1 MAEELIFLKE
11 DGYLNVDS
19 EIKQIVYHPSLNVIL
34 ICTGEGIVRVL
45 DVNSGVVL
53 QNSNLSAQNGN
64 EIACQYIPELDRVL
78 FCDGQALGVRSDYNG
93 VLLLDTILQKP
104 TCKPKDSVKLELLL
118 SEAIILKQSLTS
130 AAVTGIDDILNELTE
145 KISEAQE
152 CLKIGIKAQ
161 KWTTLCLELP
171 LEAFRS
177 ATNATVTELIVKN
190 QRTPELGVASAV
202 YERLSELL
210 GEQANASDRRAMA
223 SEAKRRETFTNWP
236 HMDYKW
242 ALPDQMA
249 QAGFYHQPN
258 VSGKDRAMC
267 FTCTVCLVCWERTD
281 EPWSEHE
288 RHSPNCPFVLSEY
301 TENVPLS
308 VTYAT
313 SPAADVTHSYRNMV
327 PVNVLGTSS
336 VPHLFATSNSEG
348 LISVYDVTGKVKR
361 THSFFVT
368 QFDSHVLEK
377 LTQDFGVPST
387 WCDNNEIKHPAEK
400 QVTALTIVG
409 EKAGAKTTPQHSTTS
424 TIRPSIICGLNV
436 RFSAKSQTCVEE
448 DMEVMVEHHQQVSE
462 NGRLYFV
469 VYDFQYVKE
478 PLEVTN
484 TLDGSSKYDATDA
497 RVNSKDFIML
507 EEAENLLLPT
517 TNNNTGGSDII
528 TFISDF
534 KPYNIVKEQVLYQNL
549 IPGESDEIFLPP
561 STDNIKH
568 SGPRLVDTS
577 ASAFDA
583 LQYPMS
589 SSPIE
594 KTNSVTDKTISDH
607 IADLKSNRVNKKLN
621 YSRAVQCMSIPENYK
636 CAGDAIASHIVPT
649 DDGRHV
655 LVVVQSPSGTS
666 NGLLLMYALDFSG
679 KMVKV
684 VEQPIMARELSSNE
698 NPIEVR
704 LLPQLDRI
712 AKDFSETEV
721 SGTVIAVCSDGS
733 IQLIDLSTLKTVSVA
748 KMDGEKFMS
757 AVYCTS
763 LERLCASTK
772 KGSLHFYAL
781 KDNDSDSIEDHD
793 DEDML
798 GLSIDSQLAGSHP
811 TESSSG
817 SEMPYYFHESVGDI
831 KLEDLRRLQSLCLF
845 EPIKV
850 GYCAVVPPCWSE
862 MQQAQRQRRHPHIQT
877 ENEQH
882 TKTWRLQTDTTTWD
896 EHVFELTL
904 PSPTCVGH
912 VDVHFALHGSSVL
925 PHVEITLLKQNTNSI
940 GHRKNVKFGVDD
952 AITFEALQW
961 ANNNPVTSQEYL
973 RAHKADI
980 LAGPVDI
987 ATSLDLTDQGGCV
1000 TLTSPR
1006 LFKSRVRTLLL
1017 HIKSVFVKEE
1027 GGTRF
1032 ANATR
1037 SRRVASGVS
1046 AAAGGSSLSS
1056 NKGEFYMGCDCLQEV
1071 SVTVYTV
1078 KHVDISNE
1086 KMQRSAML
1094 ESNVFVQSLVTIV
1107 TAGGSYRDRQ
1117 SRAMDILNWIAA
1129 IRMTRN
1135 RSCNGEPPNQ
1145 QIEFLKIVETNLPGL
1160 LRQCLLLANR
1170 SISHKCAKL
1179 MIICSNGARNMNEQI
1194 GKRFDSCILSV
1205 LLVILESIDR
1215 VQSASSL
1222 QWIVNLLF
1230 KVAQPDQCAHITS
1243 KCVSLLSKLSEEIHA
1258 RTNPYHLLLRSRYG
1272 LYGIPLEPEL
1282 FDIEPPP
1289 SVKATSVA
1297 VTYASV
1303 VAGDTSAI
1311 PSTDFHTNFTCN
1323 KETLDPK
1330 EVLSVSKGDNK
1341 IKLKNVASTKMIRGL
1356 LETEPLHFTCVSA
1369 SEGTRLERAD
1379 SNGNNFVN
1387 SIIPIPV
1394 SGTQP
1399 SVNSGTKKV
1408 EVETFMSE
1416 PEAIYV
1422 HNPGKEASNGQ
1433 GSSNNSN
1440 ASFFDGFCNMI
1451 LYTDNL
1457 KTDEFSKIKMSK
1469 SNLLFVSH
1477 TSFTVVR
1484 KAALL
1489 GQLHRRH
1496 IKKHVLFVVHV
1507 CVSARQAVRLE
1518 RLCASTKKGSL
1529 HFYALKDNDS
1539 DSIEDHDDE
1548 DMLGLS
1554 IDSQLAGSHPTESSS
1569 GSEMPY
1575 YFHESVGDIKL
1586 EDLRRLQSLCL
1597 FEPIKVGYCAV
1608 VPPCWSEM
1616 QQAQRQRRHPHIQTE
1631 NEQHTKTWR
1640 LQTDTTTWDEHVFE
1654 LTLPSPTCVGHVD
1667 VHFALHGS
1675 SVLPHVEITLLK
1687 QNTNSIGHRK
1697 NVKFGVDD
1705 AITFEALQW
1714 ANNNPVTSQEY
1725 LRAHKADILAGPVDI
1740 ATSLDLTDQGG
1751 CVTLTSPRLFKSRV
1765 RTLLLHIKSVFV
1777 KEEGGTRFANA
1788 TRSRRVA
1795 SGVSAAA
1802 GGSSLSS
1809 NKGEFYMGCDCLQE
1823 VSVTVYTVKHV
1834 DISNEKMQRSAML
1847 ESNVFVQ
1854 SLVTIVT
1861 AGGSY
1866 RDRQSRAM
1874 DILNWIAAIRM
1885 TRNRSCN
1892 GEPPNQ
1898 QIEFLKIVE
1907 TNLPGLL
1914 RQCLLLANRSISH
1927 KCAKL
1932 MIICSNGA
1940 RNMNEQIGK
1949 RFDSCILSVLLV
1961 ILESIDRV
1969 QSASSLQWIVNLLF
1983 KVAQPDQCAHI
1994 TSKCVS
2000 LLSKLSEEIH
2010 ARTNPYHLLLRSRY
2024 GLYGIPL
2031 EPELFDIEPP
2041 PSVKATSVAVT
2052 YASVVA
2058 GDTSAIPS
2066 TDFHTNFTC
2075 NKETLDPKEVL
2086 SVSKGDNK
2094 IKLKNV
2100 ASTKMIRGLLE
2111 TEPLHFTCVSASE
2124 GTRLERADSNGN
2136 NFVNSIIPIPVSGT
2150 QPSVNSGTKKVE
2162 VETFMSEP
2170 EAIYVHN
2177 PGKEASNGQG
2187 SSNNSNASFFDGFCN
2202 MILYTDNLKTDEFSK
2217 IKMITDTTWE
2227 ISVDSD
2233 SSSINSETNKPVF
2246 GVDQILSPPQTLPW
2260 QQLLITPPQQVIIVE
2275 RMHSGARRFVTLDF
2289 GQMVLLTDIL
2299 IPACHDLVSL
2309 SVDVWV
2315 KSEDVDAV
2323 RLVVASD
2330 INTKNLIL
2338 SDLQPQ
2344 PLCRYL
2350 KITAVGRYGMSTTRC
2365 RIPIGSFFGHLVT
2378 THLTNKE
2385 HEECQKSTCTEL
2397 ENQLGVLSML
2407 LEDVGCR
2414 YSLAS
2419 TKLKNFLQPFLNSNV
2434 SNASHFATYMSIMKE
2449 NEPGSCTLGGG
2460 EVSKIITAYQEA
2472 VTYQRQLNTVRSVM
2486 RRIEDML
2493 HPVNNP
2499 LTNVKS
2505 LNHVVSDDK
2514 SDASQPAL
2522 KLSSTSTDKLC
2533 CIVEALLDSLLS
2545 IDSTAEINLDTC
2557 QKLFSGLCVAQNS
2570 RIQLLGATLLLR
2582 SCGKQPFWDSFIADT
2597 LKNMFSSSCTYVF
2610 PQDRLFVLLAFLGR
2624 KSPDRSSVVDATL
2637 RVIAEVLVP
2646 LAENRQNLLA
2656 VSIDCPLLGWLLL
2669 FLSLLLDMNKGM
2681 LPNATRWDW
2690 VTGEIAG
2697 KTNDTSGSSYKK
2709 KLQKTYLYKQQLK
2722 NLDWTQ
2728 KVCHTST
2735 QVQAL
2740 SALSSQA
2747 AHLTSKLEA
2756 ALKQQ
2761 EHIFKKMKHYK
2772 VLKDAS
2778 KSLTDSDNNGSSKQT
2793 KRRREPSQPQ
2803 ENKQW
2808 SSLPSQQLDCIHCL
2822 VVAKCLISLL
2832 LSVDHSCS
2840 ADMFLLSCKVIA
2852 RLISLA
2858 RLRLGQ
2864 LMNEDHLLKLVK
2876 ICIGSELPWA
2886 PHALACLLQDALE
2899 VTKPTSSETDME
2911 TDNPSTNAWT
2921 PSDLITD
2928 VESLCESFIFDD
2940 GFIFEPASKQGKT
2953 TNNNENT
2960 SSANSNVNN
2969 VTANPNNGSNS
2980 AGASGNNNAGGS
2992 QLTYVYE
2999 SDDSELEDFLDD
3011 ILERGR
3017 NLLKRS
3023 SKSSHPS
3030 LATSSAMD
3038 ARLEHNVEMS
3048 AEIALRQLT
3057 IATTCNL
3064 VQNVSASVPQGE
3076 LQKETTV
3083 WPTRLTT
3090 PWQIHPQSSATNR
3103 YLLISCF
3110 NSLFRDLHSQSPANM
3125 ENVLQL
3131 WLTLNCVRPD
3141 DKFDPSVMPFVG
3153 LSGDAV
3159 NALVSAIAWSP
3170 GLSLRTWCSALQTLT
3185 LVCNMTHN
3193 ETGTSPN
3200 QWSDPYGLYA
3210 MTQCIVGHPDFTQ
3223 MLLRL
3228 LSGSGLVFSEKGLAG
3243 PSLCKTLHD
3252 FLVRLQMRCN
3262 VVSPS
3267 SHPGSNL
3274 KSLLLKIVY
3283 QLIQPNGPLAAR
3295 QGPLDAQCKLLQS
3308 MGYLDYSNADLSIAM
3323 SIFESTGILAH
3334 SYISHVE
3341 RIRCVN
3347 IGERL
3352 NPTSHLFS
3360 GILASVL
3367 GSESNKQDRPVSWDF
3382 LLISLLKLQAKL
3394 VQTPLPGT
3402 NEQSEAM
3409 DTEPVVTS
3417 QTDESKAEQIQQ
3429 EKSGPTVPCLADTVL
3444 QHHPSIIRL
3453 CQCLAACKAS
3463 SLSMLANISQQSAFT
3478 DLGEPGTVGDAVF
3491 HVLAALAKKASNKEL
3506 VLEPVLMFLVQAPQL
3521 SEPLLWFI
3529 LQVIDTEDALRSFLN
3544 SGKHFFF
3551 VCEPHFFYGL
3561 TDTTW
3566 EISVDSDSSSINSE
3580 TNKPVFG
3587 VDQILSPPQTLPW
3600 QQLLITPPQ
3609 QVIIVERMHSGA
3621 RRFVTLD
3628 FGQMV
3633 LLTDILIPACH
3644 DLVSLSVDVWVK
3656 SEDVDAVRLV
3666 VASDINTKNLILSDL
3681 QPQPLCRYLKITAV
3695 GRYGMSTT
3703 RCRIPI
3709 GSFFGHLVTTHLTN
3723 KEHEECQKST
3733 CTELENQ
3740 LGVLSMLLED
3750 VGCRY
3755 SLASTKLKNFLQPFL
3770 NSNVS
3775 NASHFATYMSIM
3787 KENEPGS
3794 CTLGGGEVSKIITAY
3809 QEAVTYQRQLNTVR
3823 SVMRRIEDM
3832 LHPVNNPLT
3841 NVKSLNHVVS
3851 DDKSDASQP
3860 ALKLS
3865 STSTDKLCCI
3875 VEALLDSLLSID
3887 STAEINL
3894 DTCQKLFSGLCV
3906 AQNSRIQLLG
3916 ATLLLRSCGKQPF
3929 WDSFIADTLKNMFSS
3944 SCTYVFPQDR
3954 LFVLLAFLG
3963 RKSPDRSSVVDA
3975 TLRVIAEVLVP
3986 LAENR
3991 QNLLAVSID
4000 CPLLGWL
4007 LLFLSLLLDM
4017 NKGMLPNATRWD
4029 WVTGEIAGKT
4039 NDTSGSSYK
4048 KKLQKTYLYKQQLKN
4063 LDWTQKVCHTSTQA
4077 LSALSSQ
4084 AAHLTSKL
4092 EAALKQQEHIFKKM
4106 KHYKVLKDASK
4117 SLTDSDNNGS
4127 SKQTKRR
4134 REPSQPQENKQ
4145 WSSLPSQQLDCIH
4158 CLVVAKC
4165 LISLLLSVDHSC
4177 SADMFLL
4184 SCKVIARLISL
4195 ARLRLGQLMNED
4207 HLLKLVKICI
4217 GSELPWAP
4225 HALACLLQDALEVT
4239 KPTSSETDM
4248 ETDNPSTNAWTPSD
4262 LITDVESLC
4271 ESFIFD
4277 DGFIFEPASKQGKT
4291 TNNNENTS
4299 SANSNVN
4306 NVTANPNN
4314 GSNSAGASGN
4324 NNAGGSQ
4331 LTYVYESD
4339 DSELEDFLDDILER
4353 GRNLL
4358 KRSSKSSHPSLA
4370 TSSAMDARLEHN
4382 VEMSAEIALR
4392 QLTIATTCNL
4402 VQNVSASVP
4411 QGELQ
4416 KETTVWPTRLTTPWQ
4431 IHPQSSATNRYLLI
4445 SCFNS
4450 LFRDLH
4456 SQSPANMENV
4466 LQLWLTLN
4474 CVRPDDKFDPSV
4486 MPFVGLSGDA
4496 VNALVSAIAWSPGL
4510 SLRTWCSALQTLTLV
4525 CNMTHNETG
4534 TSPNQWSDPYG
4545 LYAMTQCIVGHPD
4558 FTQMLLRLLSGSG
4571 LVFSEKGL
4579 AGPSLCK
4586 TLHDFLVRLQMR
4598 CNVVSPSSH
4607 PGSNLKSLLLKIVYQ
4622 LIQPNGPLA
4631 ARQGPLDAQCKLL
4644 QSMGYL
4650 DYSNADL
4657 SIAMSIFE
4665 STGILAHS
4673 YISHVERIR
4682 CVNIGE
4688 RLNPTSHLFSGILAS
4703 VLGSESNKQDRPV
4716 SWDFLLISLL
4726 KLQAKLVQ
4734 TPLPGTNEQS
4744 EAMDTEPV
4752 VTSQT
4757 DESKAEQIQQEKS
4770 GPTVPCLADT
4780 VLQHHPSIIRLC
4792 QCLAACKASSLSMLA
4807 NISQQSAFTDLGE
4820 PGTVGD
4826 AVFHVLAAL
4835 AKKASNKELVLEPVL
4850 MFLVQAPQLSEP
4862 LLWFILQVIDTED
4875 ALRSFLN
4882 SGGIRILAQSLVQS
4896 SNAPNTISHTGTIS
4910 AVMQHFGSTTR
4921 SDAST
4926 AIAAASATKKLQ
4938 QATLENT
4945 MSLVNF
4951 APFGT
4956 IKCQSGTAQSAD
4968 VLIQGGAAAHRRA
4981 RTPQWSYHFY
4991 PEEIHTELLI
5001 QLPSAILLRE
5011 VHLQPHLSS
5020 LATCPS
5026 AVALEVSSDGPSRLV
5041 PACPPLP
5048 TSGMTFIRF
5057 HLPVPE
5063 VVNCIQ
5069 LCLYKPRDAN
5079 NIGLSQIRILG
5090 TSAFGGHFKQLQQI
5104 DLSDDESHCKYSL
5117 GWLRLLHHCFTLAS
5131 DSNLKRQV
5139 VTSAVEVPNLLS
5151 VCCGLLIMPTNIPI
5165 LYLPNLE
5172 SVLCEMSLHDRENG
5186 LNVIRILLNSKPN
5199 GNEVFTGVNWG
5210 RGVMLVNS
5218 AGVQSACELLN
5229 QICGHQDSETAFRV
5243 ALLLE
5248 WVKSVCEQAIAT
5260 TKTDV
5265 CNAAYLSSIASILWT
5280 TYQSRTSYNIT
5291 SLITLNLFDS
5301 LYNLLAVVQGSTP
5314 LKYAL
5319 DSLLCSL
5326 CYIKLELFPTLLQ
5339 RMGVLIPNLSTDHG
5353 ASISDDRKDSE
5364 SMTDDTKQT
5373 FECDSEWYGR
5383 LIIGD
5388 LSTLNLTES
5397 QLETI
5402 ALVSRSPTT
5411 IQQLLDSGLPKL
5423 LNTAILQF
5431 CSSSYNFAYPMARL
5445 ENVATILKFFAD
5457 VSEEKIMRDW
5467 LGSKDGSSFWLPLL
5481 QWLCRTAQSK
5491 KSNVKSETLTQL
5503 EEICIRFL
5511 SKCSICHPN
5520 NQAHLAKILCEVI
5533 AQQTNGISGFMRRLI
5548 LQLLLENEKVPVTIK
5563 ADETIYRNTYY
5574 YTPVHPAFKQ
5584 THNQAFLY
5592 LGTNI
5597 TLAEILEQ
5605 HVSFS
5610 TLVDT
5615 DVLGGTNGNK
5625 RDSTGGK
5632 CETSKGW
5639 WHMVDSDLSMAAGV
5653 TAKDKRAKDAKNQA
5667 TATPQ
5672 LKKKRYT
5679 NADIATHPNVFE
5691 GRIIRCEAL
5700 PERALPVNMTLGQVL
5715 RLIETKGVKTDWPC
5729 VRLIIAKSTGNEDK
5743 NNKNENN
5750 PIVCQSSYSSTL
5762 QVFSSVG
5769 GLALLAQHLP
5779 AIYPES
5785 IRTTNTKKQIVEQSE
5800 SDWVKLEGSDDIYE
5814 DIEET
5819 ASSSTPSKTT
5829 NVVSN
5834 VPTHSLTAFGLFLRL
5849 PGYAEVLLKDL
5860 KKALCLLRLVLGVT
5874 DDGEGGDIFQSPI
5887 ADSLPTLPFEV
5898 LRKLYDATPLSTDD
5912 GRLLRRISISAGVV
5926 HLLLACLGIFTH
5938 QTQNIVDKD
5947 GNKEKLKEEKSSQLY
5962 WAKGTGYGTGSTQQ
5976 SWNVEQALL
5985 KQRSEEEHV
5994 TVLLQVLASYINPNG
6009 EADDELSD
6017 NVLPPAF
6024 YQLLANS
6031 ALIPALSSYLR
6042 NDSVLDMARHIPLYK
6057 AALQLLRALA
6067 ASSQLVSL
6075 LLPQKNQNNG
6085 PSVSMLLKNM
6095 KTCVD
6100 TYASKLKTAETHK
6113 TSKKFNGK
6121 SSSGKYKSKMGEQL
6135 EELERDEGLAQ
6146 LMPDIQATAN
6156 LVTAVTDRL
6165 IDSDNELMDTKIEQP
6180 LSASIEER
6188 YLSIMKKLQFDTFE
6202 MIQEI
6207 PEGGYK
6213 FIVSHHF
6220 ESNARSAGD
6229 QSHPARVKRLAQE
6242 AVTLATSLPLSYSS
6256 SVFVRCDT
6264 DRLDIMKV
6272 LITGPADT
6280 PYANGCLELDVYFPP
6295 DYPLAPMMINLETTG
6310 HHTVRFNPNLYNDGK
6325 VCLSV
6330 LNTWHGRPEEKWN
6343 PQTSSFLQVLVSI
6356 QSLILVP
6363 EPYFNEPG
6371 YERSRGTPAGTQSSR
6386 EYNQNVYQATVRWA
6400 MLEQIVNPCPCFR
6413 DVIHAHFYLKRDE
6426 VIAQVEEWIKDM
6438 ENSSNEK
6445 KSCRNNNKRTV
6456 MNTLDSFKKTFE
6468 QLKEKLMQLEPPDGL
6483 TEDVRRASSTEM
6495 ATSDSS
6501 EAVNT
6506 KEEDEEEEEEE
6517 TSQEHYHQQQQH
6529 QDAVEQN
6536 EIFGDIDMEKMVNE
6550 MCE

>member
-1469 SNLLFVSH
+1469 SNLLF
-1477 TSFTVVR
+1477 
-1484 KAALL
+1484 
-1489 GQLHRRH
+1489 
-1496 IKKHVLFVVHV
+1496 
-1507 CVSARQAVRLE
+1507 
-1518 RLCASTKKGSL
+1518 
-1529 HFYALKDNDS
+1529 
-1539 DSIEDHDDE
+1539 
-1548 DMLGLS
+1548 
-1554 IDSQLAGSHPTESSS
+1554 
-1569 GSEMPY
+1569 
-1575 YFHESVGDIKL
+1575 
-1586 EDLRRLQSLCL
+1586 
-1597 FEPIKVGYCAV
+1597 
-1608 VPPCWSEM
+1608 
-1616 QQAQRQRRHPHIQTE
+1616 
-1631 NEQHTKTWR
+1631 
-1640 LQTDTTTWDEHVFE
+1640 
-1654 LTLPSPTCVGHVD
+1654 
-1667 VHFALHGS
+1667 
-1675 SVLPHVEITLLK
+1675 
-1687 QNTNSIGHRK
+1687 
-1697 NVKFGVDD
+1697 
-1705 AITFEALQW
+1705 
-1714 ANNNPVTSQEY
+1714 
-1725 LRAHKADILAGPVDI
+1725 
-1740 ATSLDLTDQGG
+1740 
-1751 CVTLTSPRLFKSRV
+1751 
-1765 RTLLLHIKSVFV
+1765 
-1777 KEEGGTRFANA
+1777 
-1788 TRSRRVA
+1788 
-1795 SGVSAAA
+1795 
-1802 GGSSLSS
+1802 
-1809 NKGEFYMGCDCLQE
+1809 
-1823 VSVTVYTVKHV
+1823 
-1834 DISNEKMQRSAML
+1834 
-1847 ESNVFVQ
+1847 
-1854 SLVTIVT
+1854 
-1861 AGGSY
+1861 
-1866 RDRQSRAM
+1866 
-1874 DILNWIAAIRM
+1874 
-1885 TRNRSCN
+1885 
-1892 GEPPNQ
+1892 
-1898 QIEFLKIVE
+1898 
-1907 TNLPGLL
+1907 
-1914 RQCLLLANRSISH
+1914 
-1927 KCAKL
+1927 
-1932 MIICSNGA
+1932 
-1940 RNMNEQIGK
+1940 
-1949 RFDSCILSVLLV
+1949 
-1961 ILESIDRV
+1961 
-1969 QSASSLQWIVNLLF
+1969 
-1983 KVAQPDQCAHI
+1983 
-1994 TSKCVS
+1994 
-2000 LLSKLSEEIH
+2000 
-2010 ARTNPYHLLLRSRY
+2010 
-2024 GLYGIPL
+2024 
-2031 EPELFDIEPP
+2031 
-2041 PSVKATSVAVT
+2041 
-2052 YASVVA
+2052 
-2058 GDTSAIPS
+2058 
-2066 TDFHTNFTC
+2066 
-2075 NKETLDPKEVL
+2075 
-2086 SVSKGDNK
+2086 
-2094 IKLKNV
+2094 
-2100 ASTKMIRGLLE
+2100 
-2111 TEPLHFTCVSASE
+2111 
-2124 GTRLERADSNGN
+2124 
-2136 NFVNSIIPIPVSGT
+2136 
-2150 QPSVNSGTKKVE
+2150 
-2162 VETFMSEP
+2162 
-2170 EAIYVHN
+2170 
-2177 PGKEASNGQG
+2177 
-2187 SSNNSNASFFDGFCN
+2187 
-2202 MILYTDNLKTDEFSK
+2202 
-2217 IKMITDTTWE
+2217 
-2227 ISVDSD
+2227 
-2233 SSSINSETNKPVF
+2233 
-2246 GVDQILSPPQTLPW
+2246 
-2260 QQLLITPPQQVIIVE
+2260 
-2275 RMHSGARRFVTLDF
+2275 
-2289 GQMVLLTDIL
+2289 
-2299 IPACHDLVSL
+2299 
-2309 SVDVWV
+2309 
-2315 KSEDVDAV
+2315 
-2323 RLVVASD
+2323 
-2330 INTKNLIL
+2330 
-2338 SDLQPQ
+2338 
-2344 PLCRYL
+2344 
-2350 KITAVGRYGMSTTRC
+2350 
-2365 RIPIGSFFGHLVT
+2365 
-2378 THLTNKE
+2378 
-2385 HEECQKSTCTEL
+2385 
-2397 ENQLGVLSML
+2397 
-2407 LEDVGCR
+2407 
-2414 YSLAS
+2414 
-2419 TKLKNFLQPFLNSNV
+2419 
-2434 SNASHFATYMSIMKE
+2434 
-2449 NEPGSCTLGGG
+2449 
-2460 EVSKIITAYQEA
+2460 
-2472 VTYQRQLNTVRSVM
+2472 
-2486 RRIEDML
+2486 
-2493 HPVNNP
+2493 
-2499 LTNVKS
+2499 
-2505 LNHVVSDDK
+2505 
-2514 SDASQPAL
+2514 
-2522 KLSSTSTDKLC
+2522 
-2533 CIVEALLDSLLS
+2533 
-2545 IDSTAEINLDTC
+2545 
-2557 QKLFSGLCVAQNS
+2557 
-2570 RIQLLGATLLLR
+2570 
-2582 SCGKQPFWDSFIADT
+2582 
-2597 LKNMFSSSCTYVF
+2597 
-2610 PQDRLFVLLAFLGR
+2610 
-2624 KSPDRSSVVDATL
+2624 
-2637 RVIAEVLVP
+2637 
-2646 LAENRQNLLA
+2646 
-2656 VSIDCPLLGWLLL
+2656 
-2669 FLSLLLDMNKGM
+2669 
-2681 LPNATRWDW
+2681 
-2690 VTGEIAG
+2690 
-2697 KTNDTSGSSYKK
+2697 
-2709 KLQKTYLYKQQLK
+2709 
-2722 NLDWTQ
+2722 
-2728 KVCHTST
+2728 
-2735 QVQAL
+2735 
-2740 SALSSQA
+2740 
-2747 AHLTSKLEA
+2747 
-2756 ALKQQ
+2756 
-2761 EHIFKKMKHYK
+2761 
-2772 VLKDAS
+2772 
-2778 KSLTDSDNNGSSKQT
+2778 
-2793 KRRREPSQPQ
+2793 
-2803 ENKQW
+2803 
-2808 SSLPSQQLDCIHCL
+2808 
-2822 VVAKCLISLL
+2822 
-2832 LSVDHSCS
+2832 
-2840 ADMFLLSCKVIA
+2840 
-2852 RLISLA
+2852 
-2858 RLRLGQ
+2858 
-2864 LMNEDHLLKLVK
+2864 
-2876 ICIGSELPWA
+2876 
-2886 PHALACLLQDALE
+2886 
-2899 VTKPTSSETDME
+2899 
-2911 TDNPSTNAWT
+2911 
-2921 PSDLITD
+2921 
-2928 VESLCESFIFDD
+2928 
-2940 GFIFEPASKQGKT
+2940 
-2953 TNNNENT
+2953 
-2960 SSANSNVNN
+2960 
-2969 VTANPNNGSNS
+2969 
-2980 AGASGNNNAGGS
+2980 
-2992 QLTYVYE
+2992 
-2999 SDDSELEDFLDD
+2999 
-3011 ILERGR
+3011 
-3017 NLLKRS
+3017 
-3023 SKSSHPS
+3023 
-3030 LATSSAMD
+3030 
-3038 ARLEHNVEMS
+3038 
-3048 AEIALRQLT
+3048 
-3057 IATTCNL
+3057 
-3064 VQNVSASVPQGE
+3064 
-3076 LQKETTV
+3076 
-3083 WPTRLTT
+3083 
-3090 PWQIHPQSSATNR
+3090 
-3103 YLLISCF
+3103 
-3110 NSLFRDLHSQSPANM
+3110 
-3125 ENVLQL
+3125 
-3131 WLTLNCVRPD
+3131 
-3141 DKFDPSVMPFVG
+3141 
-3153 LSGDAV
+3153 
-3159 NALVSAIAWSP
+3159 
-3170 GLSLRTWCSALQTLT
+3170 
-3185 LVCNMTHN
+3185 
-3193 ETGTSPN
+3193 
-3200 QWSDPYGLYA
+3200 
-3210 MTQCIVGHPDFTQ
+3210 
-3223 MLLRL
+3223 
-3228 LSGSGLVFSEKGLAG
+3228 
-3243 PSLCKTLHD
+3243 
-3252 FLVRLQMRCN
+3252 
-3262 VVSPS
+3262 
-3267 SHPGSNL
+3267 
-3274 KSLLLKIVY
+3274 
-3283 QLIQPNGPLAAR
+3283 
-3295 QGPLDAQCKLLQS
+3295 
-3308 MGYLDYSNADLSIAM
+3308 
-3323 SIFESTGILAH
+3323 
-3334 SYISHVE
+3334 
-3341 RIRCVN
+3341 
-3347 IGERL
+3347 
-3352 NPTSHLFS
+3352 
-3360 GILASVL
+3360 
-3367 GSESNKQDRPVSWDF
+3367 
-3382 LLISLLKLQAKL
+3382 
-3394 VQTPLPGT
+3394 
-3402 NEQSEAM
+3402 
-3409 DTEPVVTS
+3409 
-3417 QTDESKAEQIQQ
+3417 
-3429 EKSGPTVPCLADTVL
+3429 
-3444 QHHPSIIRL
+3444 
-3453 CQCLAACKAS
+3453 
-3463 SLSMLANISQQSAFT
+3463 
-3478 DLGEPGTVGDAVF
+3478 
-3491 HVLAALAKKASNKEL
+3491 
-3506 VLEPVLMFLVQAPQL
+3506 
-3521 SEPLLWFI
+3521 
-3529 LQVIDTEDALRSFLN
+3529 
-3544 SGKHFFF
+3544 
-3551 VCEPHFFYGL
+3551 
-3561 TDTTW
+3561 
-3566 EISVDSDSSSINSE
+3566 
-3580 TNKPVFG
+3580 
-3587 VDQILSPPQTLPW
+3587 
-3600 QQLLITPPQ
+3600 
-3609 QVIIVERMHSGA
+3609 
-3621 RRFVTLD
+3621 
-3628 FGQMV
+3628 
-3633 LLTDILIPACH
+3633 
-3644 DLVSLSVDVWVK
+3644 
-3656 SEDVDAVRLV
+3656 
-3666 VASDINTKNLILSDL
+3666 
-3681 QPQPLCRYLKITAV
+3681 
-3695 GRYGMSTT
+3695 
-3703 RCRIPI
+3703 
-3709 GSFFGHLVTTHLTN
+3709 
-3723 KEHEECQKST
+3723 
-3733 CTELENQ
+3733 
-3740 LGVLSMLLED
+3740 
-3750 VGCRY
+3750 
-3755 SLASTKLKNFLQPFL
+3755 
-3770 NSNVS
+3770 
-3775 NASHFATYMSIM
+3775 
-3787 KENEPGS
+3787 
-3794 CTLGGGEVSKIITAY
+3794 
-3809 QEAVTYQRQLNTVR
+3809 
-3823 SVMRRIEDM
+3823 
-3832 LHPVNNPLT
+3832 
-3841 NVKSLNHVVS
+3841 
-3851 DDKSDASQP
+3851 
-3860 ALKLS
+3860 
-3865 STSTDKLCCI
+3865 
-3875 VEALLDSLLSID
+3875 
-3887 STAEINL
+3887 
-3894 DTCQKLFSGLCV
+3894 
-3906 AQNSRIQLLG
+3906 
-3916 ATLLLRSCGKQPF
+3916 
-3929 WDSFIADTLKNMFSS
+3929 
-3944 SCTYVFPQDR
+3944 
-3954 LFVLLAFLG
+3954 
-3963 RKSPDRSSVVDA
+3963 
-3975 TLRVIAEVLVP
+3975 
-3986 LAENR
+3986 
-3991 QNLLAVSID
+3991 
-4000 CPLLGWL
+4000 
-4007 LLFLSLLLDM
+4007 
-4017 NKGMLPNATRWD
+4017 
-4029 WVTGEIAGKT
+4029 
-4039 NDTSGSSYK
+4039 
-4048 KKLQKTYLYKQQLKN
+4048 
-4063 LDWTQKVCHTSTQA
+4063 A